1 MSKKSKKQRA
11 KARKAQER
19 RESGI
24 VLRAVTAPPS
34 AGGKLIELKPAAKN
48 ATALEPPQPDV
59 SEPKPSGASAA
70 RPAREDAAE
79 ADVVPRNAIA
89 PAKLGP
95 DVAKPAP
102 DRETAKETKETRDEA
117 ATSTAT
123 APAAASTSD
132 APARAPLEEHRSS
145 RRVSVEVDIH
155 LSSDSHFFSGL
166 SGDISEGGL
175 FFSTYRPL
183 TVGTQVDVEFSLP
196 GVARSVHARGEV
208 RWIREHSPEQPRG
221 VGIAF
226 DELSDEDRDAIHAF
240 CSARPP
246 LYYEDVG

>member
-48 ATALEPPQPDV
+48 ASAAEPLRPDV
-59 SEPKPSGASAA
+59 SEAKPVALPEAP
-70 RPAREDAAE
+70 PAREDAAP
-79 ADVVPRNAIA
+79 ADVAPRNAIA
-89 PAKLGP
+89 PARPGP
-95 DVAKPAP
+95 DDAEPAA
-102 DRETAKETKETRDEA
+102 DV
-117 ATSTAT
+117 ATSKE
-123 APAAASTSD
+123 PEASRE
-132 APARAPLEEHRSS
+132 PARVRVEEHRSS

-155 LSSDSHFFSGL
+155 LASDSHFFSGL

-196 GVARSVHARGEV
+196 GTERSVHARGEV
-208 RWIREHSPEQPRG
+208 RWIREHSPDHPRG

-226 DELSDEDRDAIHAF
+226 EELSDEDRDAIHAF
-240 CSARPP
+240 CNARPP
-246 LYYEDVG
+246 LYYEGVG

>member
-1 MSKKSKKQRA
+1 MVPMSKKSKKQRA

-34 AGGKLIELKPAAKN
+34 AGGKLIELKPSSKN
-48 ATALEPPQPDV
+48 ATAVEPPQAGVSEAKPAAVSSPPAARDEGAAPDV
-59 SEPKPSGASAA
+59 A
-70 RPAREDAAE
+70 
-79 ADVVPRNAIA
+79 PRNAIV
-89 PAKLGP
+89 PAKLGSE
-95 DVAKPAP
+95 VEAP
-102 DRETAKETKETRDEA
+102 KETRDEA
-117 ATSTAT
+117 DAPKVD
-123 APAAASTSD
+123 APAVAEDVASND
-132 APARAPLEEHRSS
+132 EPARAPLEEHRSS

-196 GVARSVHARGEV
+196 RTERAIHARGEV
-208 RWIREHSPEQPRG
+208 RWIREHLPEQPRG

-226 DELSDEDRDAIHAF
+226 EELSDEDRDAIHAF